1 MPGNGK
7 NAVEWSSAD
16 KFGVVL
22 ETARMNEAELAEYCR
37 SKGLFVEQVADWREV
52 CQQANAA
59 PGELNREFREQSKT
73 DRKEIK
79 QLKKAIEFLTSKL
92 PAQTEMDK
100 VLDEVWKAAK
110 ENKLTVKSVR
120 NGKPVEGSNYNE
132 QPIRMVVEGPFNPSF
147 YKFLSQVEQMP
158 RLTKIKEMKIE
169 PDRDEKKNGMIIA
182 DFELTIYYE
191 SNQNVAVAK

>member
-1 MPGNGK
+1 MQ
-7 NAVEWSSAD
+7 
-16 KFGVVL
+16 FGLRTVLYVVL
-22 ETARMNEAELAEYCR
+22 VLGMLVMSYPLLFKPLNEQRAQA
-37 SKGLFVEQVADWREV
+37 VADTKLK
-52 CQQANAA
+52 QQKLADLASAMRATQNM
-59 PGELNREFREQSKT
+59 PE
-73 DRKEIK
+73 EIT

-120 NGKPVEGSNYNE
+120 NGKPIEGPNYNE
-132 QPIRMVVEGPFNPSF
+132 QPIRMVVEGPFHPAF

-169 PDRDEKKNGMIIA
+169 PDHDEKKNGVIVA

-191 SNQNVAVAK
+191 SNQNVAVAQ